1 MQAFFLAPAML
12 ALARDAEAA
21 GILTAV
27 CCCYGTPILLSLVL
41 NILMIAGQWAAF
53 DKAGQPGWA
62 AIIPIYN
69 LIVWAEIAKKE
80 AWWGLLLMVPI
91 ANLVFMFMLNIE
103 VAKQFGKDVGYGVGL
118 TLLPFVFWPMLGFGK
133 SRYGGNAYVPV
144 RQPPSGGG
152 GGPWGQPPKQGW

>member
-12 ALARDAEAA
+12 AQARDAEAA

-69 LIVWAEIAKKE
+69 LIVWAESFIDSTSLTQQAVLRVQVDQAKLE
-80 AWWGLLLMVPI
+80 
-91 ANLVFMFMLNIE
+91 
-103 VAKQFGKDVGYGVGL
+103 
-118 TLLPFVFWPMLGFGK
+118 
-133 SRYGGNAYVPV
+133 
-144 RQPPSGGG
+144 
-152 GGPWGQPPKQGW
+152 

>member
-1 MQAFFLAPAML
+1 MQAFFFAPAIL
-12 ALARDAEAA
+12 AQTSGAEAV

-41 NILMIAGQWAAF
+41 NVLMIAGQWAVF

-69 LIVWAEIAKKE
+69 LIVWAEVAKKE
-80 AWWGLLLMVPI
+80 AWWGLLLIVPI

-133 SRYGGNAYVPV
+133 SRYVGNAYVPV

-152 GGPWGQPPKQGW
+152 GGGWGQPPKQGW